1 MFELHNSS
9 MTSMILMVMIMMM
22 MKMMMMMRRRRR
34 RRGRRG
40 RVVAAF
46 GFEEIGSVGDVL
58 DLDDLVLEVR
68 VVLHVRDRA
77 HVVHV
82 RQVEELRLGRV
93 ALRAAET
100 VAREAHVSAGSSPRP
115 RTNSPSSTR

>member
-1 MFELHNSS
+1 MK
-9 MTSMILMVMIMMM
+9 ILVTGNLGYI
-22 MKMMMMMRRRRR
+22 
-34 RRGRRG
+34 GS
-40 RVVAAF
+40 VLTDYLVEF
-46 GFEEIGSVGDVL
+46 GFEVIGSVGDVF
-58 DLDDLVLEVR
+58 DRDDLVLEVR

-100 VAREAHVSAGSSPRP
+100 VARESHVSLGSSPRP
-115 RTNSPSSTR
+115 RSSSPSSTR